1 MASTAG
7 STPAPLQRPGLSGSA
22 QSRVGSS
29 SSTSTPT
36 TAPTATTT
44 TRNPLQAKVT
54 RLLSANLEDGATR
67 AALDTLGQVELAA
80 SRNSTTGSTT
90 TTTNGALSQQQTH
103 GGMNTTTLRKGGLRK
118 EVDTQMAESSR
129 HFLRAFSDVNDV
141 REEWLSSVWVV
152 PALPLRD

>member
-129 HFLRAFSDVNDV
+129 DFLRAFSDVNDV
-141 REEWLSSVWVV
+141 RWSGSPLSG
-152 PALPLRD
+152 